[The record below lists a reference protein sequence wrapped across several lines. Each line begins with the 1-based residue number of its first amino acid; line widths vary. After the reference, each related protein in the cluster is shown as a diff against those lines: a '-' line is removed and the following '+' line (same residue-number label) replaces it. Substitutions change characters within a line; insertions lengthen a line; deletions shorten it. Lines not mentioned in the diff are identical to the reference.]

1 MCLRFLK
8 LGLVAIVLAL
18 PSMALPTLTVCADPD
33 NLPYSNRAREG
44 YENRIA
50 QLVADNLHRT
60 LIYRWARMDRGFVRE
75 FLNRG
80 ECDVLIEV
88 PTAFA
93 PVLAT
98 KPFYESTYVFV
109 TRQKRKLKVSSF
121 DDPILHR
128 LKIGVQMMGD
138 DYATPGIALTRRG
151 LAQNIVGFRSSG
163 NESQEIIQAVLSGRI
178 DLAIVWGPLAGY
190 YARSATRKLSLA
202 PVPAVDPPGL
212 AFRYELSMAVRKG
225 NDSLRQEL
233 DAFLVSQKAAID
245 RILRFYAVPTID
257 IHRGSPVVG
266 GL

>member
-8 LGLVAIVLAL
+8 VGLVAIILVL

-50 QLVADNLHRT
+50 QLLADNLHRK

-80 ECDVLIEV
+80 GCDVLIQV

-109 TRQKRKLKVSSF
+109 VRQSRKLKISSF
-121 DDPILHR
+121 DDPILRH

-163 NESQEIIQAVLSGRI
+163 DESQEIIQAVSSGRI

-190 YARSATRKLSLA
+190 YARSAARKLRLV
-202 PVPAVDPPGL
+202 PVPAFDSPGL
-212 AFRYELSMAVRKG
+212 PFRYKLSMAVRKG
-225 NDSLRQEL
+225 NDSLKREL
-233 DAFLVSQKAAID
+233 DAFLASQKSAID
-245 RILRFYAVPTID
+245 RILRSYAVPTID
-257 IHRGSPVVG
+257 IHRDPQVAG

>member
-8 LGLVAIVLAL
+8 VGLVAIILVL

-33 NLPYSNRAREG
+33 NLPYSNRARAG

-50 QLVADNLHRT
+50 QLLADSIHRK

-80 ECDVLIEV
+80 ACDVLIQV

-109 TRQKRKLKVSSF
+109 TRQSRELKITSF
-121 DDPILHR
+121 DDPVLHR

-163 NESQEIIQAVLSGRI
+163 NESQEIIQAVSSGRI

-190 YARSATRKLSLA
+190 YSRSAARQLSIA
-202 PVPAVDPPGL
+202 PVPAFDPPGL
-212 AFRYELSMAVRKG
+212 PFRYELSMAVRKG
-225 NDSLRQEL
+225 NDSLRKEL
-233 DAFLVSQKAAID
+233 DAFLVARKATID
-245 RILRFYAVPTID
+245 RILRSYAIPIID
-257 IHRGSPVVG
+257 IHRDSHVAG